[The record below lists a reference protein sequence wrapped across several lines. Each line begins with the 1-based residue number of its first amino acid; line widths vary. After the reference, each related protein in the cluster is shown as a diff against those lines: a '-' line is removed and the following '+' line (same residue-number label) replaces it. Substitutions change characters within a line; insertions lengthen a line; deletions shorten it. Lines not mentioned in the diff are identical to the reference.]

1 MLTSSSSFVDNAQ
14 VLPKLDPQQEL
25 KLKQL
30 TVMTLAETAKVY
42 FYIRSFTYVIDISM
56 LPVQLFVSMS
66 NSPSSVWG
74 TAVLPKGYRH

>member
-1 MLTSSSSFVDNAQ
+1 MLTLSFSFIDNAQ
-14 VLPKLDPQQEL
+14 VLPQLDPQQEL

-42 FYIRSFTYVIDISM
+42 FCIRSFTYVVDTSM

-66 NSPSSVWG
+66 DSSSSVWG
-74 TAVLPKGYRH
+74 HAQLPKGHRH